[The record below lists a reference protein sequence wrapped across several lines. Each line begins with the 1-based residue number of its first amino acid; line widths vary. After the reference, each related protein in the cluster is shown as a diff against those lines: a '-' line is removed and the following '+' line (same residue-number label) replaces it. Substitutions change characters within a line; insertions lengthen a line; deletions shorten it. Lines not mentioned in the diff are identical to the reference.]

1 MDDLYTDVPLQEDT
15 PVFLDAKSEAF
26 WDKIKRQNKR
36 EQAKKNKPLTKSQ
49 EEFWSQFTPIS
60 EKEASQYQPKPTLFD
75 KGLRALGQIGIGA
88 VEMIPWN
95 VVLEALKSLGKLSQQ
110 GNFIESRFDDPDL
123 NYNYF
128 KKGSDKTLSWIPTVS
143 NAIDKLDQYTDL
155 DLHPQNELEKVLRI
169 AGSAGVN
176 GQGLL
181 NKVLQGAV
189 GGGIYET
196 SKSLGMPEPFAELTG
211 IMGGSIIPNLAKG
224 TIQKY
229 PSGLTRRNIEK
240 IKSSRKLTEA
250 QKNKLIETIQKDAQ
264 QQSENILQKNNSFY
278 NEYKANPNLIENAE
292 KDMNL
297 VSDYLSK
304 ESPQT
309 IASDVLNN
317 KMRKYM
323 SQQKMSSIGLDEG
336 QRHYLSEMAKFIKE
350 SEKKGSLSTKQLL
363 DQYRKNNSLF
373 KQVYNKEAS
382 SLKNEAAQKV
392 LLDQNEAIKS
402 VLQDVYR
409 NDPIMEKFLNS
420 NRLYGNVKDTDKITS
435 SIDKIF
441 SSSSPTKEATYLLRN
456 KPFQEALKKTYGTS
470 AATDMNLLLTDIG
483 EVTQNLSKIQKAQP
497 LGVGELFLHQFF
509 PFIQKGRLTGK
520 ALFWLRNNMLKN
532 PRKYREWRK
541 LVDAVNAKNI
551 PEIKRYSKLL
561 NPTFKALNRTTK
573 DE

>member
-1 MDDLYTDVPLQEDT
+1 MDDLYTDVPLQEET
-15 PVFLDAKSEAF
+15 PVFLDAKAEAF
-26 WDKIKRQNKR
+26 WDKIKRQNQR
-36 EQAKKNKPLTKSQ
+36 EQAKKNKPLTKAQ

-60 EKEASQYQPKPTLFD
+60 EKEAAQYQPKPNMFD

-88 VEMIPWN
+88 AEMIPWN
-95 VVLEALKSLGKLSQQ
+95 VVLEALKSLGKLSQK
-110 GNFIESRFDDPDL
+110 GNFIESRFEDPDL

-169 AGSAGVN
+169 AGSAGVS

-250 QKNKLIETIQKDAQ
+250 QKDKLIETIQKDAQ
-264 QQSENILQKNNSFY
+264 QQAENILEKNNSFY
-278 NEYKANPNLIENAE
+278 NEYKANPRLIENAE

-297 VSDYLSK
+297 VADYLSK
-304 ESPQT
+304 ESPQM

-323 SQQKMSSIGLDEG
+323 SQQKMSSIG
-336 QRHYLSEMAKFIKE
+336 
-350 SEKKGSLSTKQLL
+350 
-363 DQYRKNNSLF
+363 
-373 KQVYNKEAS
+373 
-382 SLKNEAAQKV
+382 
-392 LLDQNEAIKS
+392 
-402 VLQDVYR
+402 
-409 NDPIMEKFLNS
+409 
-420 NRLYGNVKDTDKITS
+420 
-435 SIDKIF
+435 
-441 SSSSPTKEATYLLRN
+441 
-456 KPFQEALKKTYGTS
+456 
-470 AATDMNLLLTDIG
+470 
-483 EVTQNLSKIQKAQP
+483 
-497 LGVGELFLHQFF
+497 
-509 PFIQKGRLTGK
+509 
-520 ALFWLRNNMLKN
+520 
-532 PRKYREWRK
+532 
-541 LVDAVNAKNI
+541 
-551 PEIKRYSKLL
+551 
-561 NPTFKALNRTTK
+561 
-573 DE
+573 